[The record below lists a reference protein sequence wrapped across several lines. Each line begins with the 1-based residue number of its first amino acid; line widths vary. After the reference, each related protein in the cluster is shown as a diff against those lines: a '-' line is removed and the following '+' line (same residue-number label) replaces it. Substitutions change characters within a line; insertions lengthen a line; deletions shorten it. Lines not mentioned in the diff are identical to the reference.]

1 MALRTNQRARRS
13 AGSPGFTLLEM
24 LLAAAILAVAIA
36 LVISAFAGSA
46 RYVRDKA
53 TEMQLRSLDVAIQQF
68 EKDYGFLP
76 PLVDCGIADPR
87 GGGARLRDYDRGI
100 DESYANTLLDPV
112 ARLQPAPTRPEAP
125 AGRLKVFGY
134 AEFDNGEEE
143 AINRY
148 LRNETGISND
158 VLYPRYSFVSLGA
171 YLLGSL
177 PAEVD
182 GGAGNLMGRP
192 TQDGRF
198 DESRE
203 KRQPTLDVSTMT
215 ENKRARLRRIDTA
228 GIGAMDPARST
239 INIIVD
245 RNLVSIRY
253 YRWEPTYHGDTPVQ
267 ARLGAPNNDQQRI
280 GAVRDS
286 NVPYLLGYS
295 RNAAG
300 LTTNTNGG
308 LDQTQPN
315 MDALRRTR
323 QFGFLS
329 TQRYALAAA
338 GNDALFG
345 DTGGSWIDTKQVSDN
360 IVISAGA
367 LAGPEDSK

>member
-1 MALRTNQRARRS
+1 MDSRTSQSARRNS
-13 AGSPGFTLLEM
+13 SKSGFTLLEM

-87 GGGARLRDYDRGI
+87 GGAARLRDYDRGI
-100 DESYANTLLDPV
+100 DESYADTLLDPV
-112 ARLQPAPTRPEAP
+112 TKLRPAPTRPDAP
-125 AGRLKVFGY
+125 VGRLKVFGY
-134 AEFDNGEEE
+134 AEFDDGQEE

-148 LRNETGISND
+148 LRNETATSND

-177 PAEVD
+177 PGEID
-182 GGAGNLMGRP
+182 GGQSTLMGRP
-192 TQDGRF
+192 TPDGRF
-198 DESRE
+198 DETGE
-203 KRQPTLDVSTMT
+203 KRSPTLDVSTMT
-215 ENKRARLRRIDTA
+215 ENRRARLRKFDTA
-228 GIGAMDPARST
+228 GIEGLDPARST

-245 RNLVSIRY
+245 RNLLSIRY
-253 YRWEPTYHGDTPVQ
+253 YRWEPTYHGATAVP
-267 ARLGAPNNDQQRI
+267 ARFGTVTNDPLRI
-280 GAVRDS
+280 GSVRDS

-295 RNAAG
+295 RDMTG
-300 LTTNTNGG
+300 LTSNSSGG
-308 LDQTQPN
+308 IDQTTQHT
-315 MDALRRTR
+315 DALRRTR

-338 GNDALFG
+338 GNDTLFG
-345 DTGGSWIDTKQVSDN
+345 DTGVSWIDTKQVSDN
-360 IVISAGA
+360 IVLSAGT
-367 LAGPEDSK
+367 LAGPEDAK